1 MELIDLH
8 FMLTPGIRDIL
19 AGLRDRFPSPAAA
32 VCNAQAAVI
41 LLARDMGY
49 TDDQI
54 IDLVAEIQQ
63 SLKMPTKH

>member
-8 FMLTPGIRDIL
+8 FMFTPGIRDVL

-49 TDDQI
+49 TDGEI
-54 IDLVAEIQQ
+54 LDLVAEIQQ
-63 SLKMPTKH
+63 SLKMPAKH

>member
-1 MELIDLH
+1 
-8 FMLTPGIRDIL
+8 
-19 AGLRDRFPSPAAA
+19 

-54 IDLVAEIQQ
+54 LDLVAEIQQ